1 MGQLHPK
8 KIDLSLGRIEALLNR
23 LGNPQNKLPL
33 VIHVAGTNGKG
44 SVIALLRGML
54 EAAGHRVHTYT
65 SPHLVRFHERIR
77 LASGSGTSAFINEE
91 ALAAI
96 LDECEAANGDEPITF
111 FEVTTAAAF
120 LAFSR
125 VPADVLILE
134 VGLGGRLDATNTIH
148 HPALTVI
155 TPISIDHVGF
165 LGPNLGGIAREKA
178 GILKPEVQAVIAP
191 QDPQA
196 LTTIQDRAA
205 KISAPLALWGR
216 DWTVTANNPATMTV
230 SVGEATHTLPK
241 PALTG
246 SHQIQNAGL
255 AVACLDHLATLPVDD
270 DAKSRGL
277 RGTLWPGR
285 LQQLTGALASRLPD
299 QSELWLDGGHNPAA
313 ARALAA
319 TARDWAS
326 TDPKPL
332 ILVVGMLQTKNARD
346 FLDALAPDADGMVA
360 VPVAG
365 EDASLSPASL
375 ASMASDAG
383 LTMGI
388 KDSLE
393 DALDH
398 IAKTRSSIPPRV
410 LICGS
415 LYMAGTALSAD
426 GFEMA

>member
-1 MGQLHPK
+1 M
-8 KIDLSLGRIEALLNR
+8 IDLSLGRIEDLLGR
-23 LGNPQNKLPL
+23 LGNPETKLPP

-44 SVIALLRGML
+44 SVIALLRAML
-54 EAAGHRVHTYT
+54 ETANHRVHTYT

-77 LASGSGTSAFINEE
+77 LATGPGISAFIDED
-91 ALAAI
+91 ALAAT
-96 LDECEAANGDEPITF
+96 LDECEAANGDAPITF

-155 TPISIDHVGF
+155 TPVSVDHVGF
-165 LGPNLGGIAREKA
+165 LGPDLGGIAGEKA
-178 GILKPEVQAVIAP
+178 GILKPGVQAVIAP
-191 QDPQA
+191 QVPQA
-196 LTTIQDRAA
+196 LAAIQDRAY
-205 KISAPLALWGR
+205 KIRAPLALFGSA
-216 DWTVTANNPATMTV
+216 WTATADGPANMTV
-230 SVGEATHTLPK
+230 SVGDATHTLPG
-241 PALTG
+241 PALIG

-255 AVACLDHLATLPVDD
+255 AVACLQFLPDLPVDH
-270 DAKSRGL
+270 DAMGRGL
-277 RGTLWPGR
+277 LGTTWPGR
-285 LQQLTGALASRLPD
+285 LQRLTGALAARLPD
-299 QSELWLDGGHNPAA
+299 GAELWLDGGHNPAA
-313 ARALAA
+313 ARALAT
-319 TARDWAS
+319 TARDWAA

-332 ILVVGMLQTKNARD
+332 VLVLGMLQTKNPGE
-346 FLDALAPDADGMVA
+346 FLGALAADADAMVA
-360 VPVAG
+360 VPVVG

-393 DALDH
+393 AALDH
-398 IAKTRSSIPPRV
+398 IAKTRTSVPPRV

-415 LYMAGTALSAD
+415 LYLAGTALSAD
-426 GFEMA
+426 GFEML